1 MMERL
6 ESFDSSDLM
15 EFITAPQVKLVG
27 TGGAGNNI
35 LNRLYSRRVKGVETI
50 ALNTDANH
58 LNQCKA
64 HVRKVIGAKVTKGRG
79 AGGDPY
85 TGKRCAEEDEEAI
98 RSRLS
103 DGDIV
108 FVIAG
113 MGGGTG
119 TGSAPV
125 IAKYAKETDAV
136 VVGVAI
142 LPFREEGL
150 SRRKV
155 ALEGL
160 AELKRNCD
168 CVIELDNEK
177 LNELTDGDY
186 PIQKAFAVMSDLV
199 SGIVQSLSE
208 VVTEPSM
215 INVDF
220 ADLRKIIEAGGT
232 AKVLYGESDGSDPG
246 SVLDS
251 VLGNPLLGNKYKG
264 AEAVLLHIAAG
275 SEFAMSDCHEV
286 LSALKYDL
294 AEDANLIWGL
304 RTDDSMSTK
313 VKVVMLVSAIPD
325 SEHDLNTETEDE
337 LNSLGSSL
345 PMIN

>member
-1 MMERL
+1 MERL

-35 LNRLYSRRVKGVETI
+35 LDRLYSRRVKGVETI

-58 LNQCKA
+58 LHKSKA
-64 HVRKVIGAKVTKGRG
+64 HVRKVIGAKITQGRG

-85 TGKRCAEEDEEAI
+85 TGKRCAEDDEESI
-98 RSRLS
+98 RSKLN
-103 DGDIV
+103 DGDII

-142 LPFREEGL
+142 LPFKEEGL
-150 SRRKV
+150 PRRKV

-160 AELKRNCD
+160 AELKKNCD

-177 LNELTDGDY
+177 LNELTGGDY
-186 PIQKAFAVMSDLV
+186 PIQKAFSVMSDLV

-220 ADLRKIIEAGGT
+220 ADLKKIIEAGGT

-251 VLGNPLLGNKYKG
+251 VLGNPLLGNNYKG
-264 AEAVLLHIAAG
+264 IQ
-275 SEFAMSDCHEV
+275 
-286 LSALKYDL
+286 
-294 AEDANLIWGL
+294 
-304 RTDDSMSTK
+304 
-313 VKVVMLVSAIPD
+313 
-325 SEHDLNTETEDE
+325 
-337 LNSLGSSL
+337 
-345 PMIN
+345 